1 MNPESRPFTIDTLI
15 EVYYYPSDSY
25 EWYDR
30 LTDTYYNKSGQE
42 LRHPSEYNT
51 NTDGYTPFGDE

>member
-1 MNPESRPFTIDTLI
+1 MNPESSPFTIDTLI

-30 LTDTYYNKSGQE
+30 LTDMYYNQSGQE
-42 LRHPSEYNT
+42 LRHPS
-51 NTDGYTPFGDE
+51 